1 MNPQRIVTRDEWLI
15 ERKQHLAKEK
25 DLTRLRDEV
34 SRQRRALPWVKIDK
48 NYVFEGPNGP
58 ESLSDLFEGRNQLI
72 VYHFMFGPE
81 WAEGCPSC
89 SFVSD
94 HIGPTLI
101 HLAHRDVTLRVV
113 SRAPIDRLEAFR
125 KRMGWPFKWVSSLA
139 NDFNFDFD
147 VSFPPERVVDGKVTY
162 NYTSFDAAAGMP
174 EEAHGIS
181 VFAKDDDGAIYHTYS
196 SYARGADLLLGTYN
210 FLDLVPKGRDEESF
224 PFPMTWLRYHD
235 RYDGYEL
242 DPKAGYRTPAKVG
255 ACCE

>member
-1 MNPQRIVTRDEWLI
+1 MNPQRIVTRDEWLV
-15 ERKQHLAKEK
+15 ERKQHLAREKE
-25 DLTRLRDEV
+25 LTRLRDEV
-34 SRQRRALPWVKIDK
+34 NRQRRALPWVKIDK
-48 NYVFEGPNGP
+48 SYVFEGPNGP

-81 WAEGCPSC
+81 WSEGCPSC

-113 SRAPIDRLEAFR
+113 SRAPIDRLEAFH

-147 VSFPPERVVDGKVTY
+147 VSFPPERVVDGTVTY

-181 VFAKDDDGAIYHTYS
+181 VFAKDEDGAICHTYS

-224 PFPMTWLRYHD
+224 PFPMTWLRHHD
-235 RYDGYEL
+235 RYDDYQL
-242 DPKAGYRTPAKVG
+242 DPNAGYRMPAKV
-255 ACCE
+255 CSHC